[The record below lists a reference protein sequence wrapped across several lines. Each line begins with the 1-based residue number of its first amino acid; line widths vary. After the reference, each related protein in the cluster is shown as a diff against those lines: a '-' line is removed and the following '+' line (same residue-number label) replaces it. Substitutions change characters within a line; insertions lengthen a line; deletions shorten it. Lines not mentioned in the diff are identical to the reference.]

1 MDVKKINFKQPKYL
15 LPAILYLPILFVG
28 YVVIDMFNTDVSSD
42 KRDPRLK
49 TTDYLSGELPEANT
63 DSLLGDKMRNT
74 EKEFGNI
81 TDLTGVNSVEN
92 DNDSINKKEEYES
105 KYSDREAESVER
117 QEAAEK
123 DRQESLREQN
133 KLRELQNKVRQRRNT
148 SSDFVSPVTDSDIE
162 KVQRLRRQR
171 DWETMNKDLSNSS
184 AFSAGQET
192 SNSYGTSV
200 NGSSGSS
207 GTNGSWQGT
216 SGSGG
221 GSTSSSGSY
230 TDSRDGSNNGYGSA
244 PDRETEEKPKKVYK
258 MERETS
264 QFFNTITADKKKS
277 KMITA
282 IIDENIKAVDGSRV
296 RLRLLEDIIVDN
308 TFIKKGTYIYA
319 IMSGFG
325 SQRVQGKVESLFYD
339 EEIIKVDLKMYDTDG
354 LEGLYV
360 PESSFRET
368 SKEVLSSATQ
378 GGNNLID
385 NNSSGTGIKSWANQS
400 VQQAQQRIMQALGK
414 AAKKNS
420 VRLKYGTKVYLTNES
435 QSKKN
440 KDRN

>member
-28 YVVIDMFNTDVSSD
+28 YFVIDMFNTDVSSN
-42 KRDPRLK
+42 KKDPRLK

-81 TDLTGVNSVEN
+81 TDLSGVNSVEN

-123 DRQESLREQN
+123 DRLESLREQN
-133 KLRELQNKVRQRRNT
+133 KLRELQNKVRQRRTT

-184 AFSAGQET
+184 AFSAGQEP
-192 SNSYGTSV
+192 SNTYGTSA
-200 NGSSGSS
+200 NDSSVSS

-216 SGSGG
+216 SGSG
-221 GSTSSSGSY
+221 STSSSGSY
-230 TDSRDGSNNGYGSA
+230 TDSREGSNNGYGSA
-244 PDRETEEKPKKVYK
+244 SDRETEEKPKKVYK

-308 TFIKKGTYIYA
+308 KFIKKGTYIYA

-325 SQRVQGKVESLFYD
+325 SQRVQGKVESLFFD
-339 EEIIKVDLKMYDTDG
+339 EEIIKVDLKCMTRTVSKDSMYRRAVSVRHRRKYFPQLPRAAATSSTTIPPVQASSHG
-354 LEGLYV
+354 
-360 PESSFRET
+360 PTSPFSRHSRESCKPSER
-368 SKEVLSSATQ
+368 
-378 GGNNLID
+378 
-385 NNSSGTGIKSWANQS
+385 
-400 VQQAQQRIMQALGK
+400 QQRRIL
-414 AAKKNS
+414 S
-420 VRLKYGTKVYLTNES
+420 V
-435 QSKKN
+435 
-440 KDRN
+440 

>member
-1 MDVKKINFKQPKYL
+1 
-15 LPAILYLPILFVG
+15 
-28 YVVIDMFNTDVSSD
+28 
-42 KRDPRLK
+42 
-49 TTDYLSGELPEANT
+49 
-63 DSLLGDKMRNT
+63 
-74 EKEFGNI
+74 
-81 TDLTGVNSVEN
+81 
-92 DNDSINKKEEYES
+92 
-105 KYSDREAESVER
+105 
-117 QEAAEK
+117 
-123 DRQESLREQN
+123 
-133 KLRELQNKVRQRRNT
+133 
-148 SSDFVSPVTDSDIE
+148 
-162 KVQRLRRQR
+162 
-171 DWETMNKDLSNSS
+171 
-184 AFSAGQET
+184 
-192 SNSYGTSV
+192 
-200 NGSSGSS
+200 
-207 GTNGSWQGT
+207 
-216 SGSGG
+216 
-221 GSTSSSGSY
+221 
-230 TDSRDGSNNGYGSA
+230 
-244 PDRETEEKPKKVYK
+244 